1 MAREE
6 RFCFKVLIKKET
18 DAWVAHCLE
27 LNLVT
32 VAETVEQVEADMIDV
47 ITAHVRYALENNNL
61 AYMSHPAPPEV
72 WKDFFRCTDREEASY
87 VMPET
92 TLDDSWSMIPVI
104 QANKCFYR
112 QDCHA

>member
-6 RFCFKVLIKKET
+6 RFIFRVLIKKDP

-32 VAETVEQVEADMIDV
+32 VAETAKQAESDMIDV
-47 ITAHVRYALENNNL
+47 IMAHVRYAIENDNL
-61 AYMSHPAPPEV
+61 AHMSHPAPPEV
-72 WKDFFRCTDREEASY
+72 WKDFFRCPDREEESY
-87 VMPET
+87 PMPET
-92 TLDDSWSMIPVI
+92 VLDDSLSMIPVI

-112 QDCHA
+112 QPCHA